1 MDSLEQD
8 DAVRYRYHLLI
19 MKCSMK
25 KYMII
30 LAAALVGLSA
40 CEKIE
45 SVLDLIPQSSLSP
58 ESYFRT
64 ETDLQLFTNSLY
76 VDVITHTIYTEQSD
90 LFIRDNPGDIIRNG
104 NNRIT
109 PASGG
114 GWTWTT
120 LRKVN
125 VCLEYMEK
133 NCDDEK
139 VYNTYSGLCR
149 FFRAWIY
156 FDKVARFGDVPWLDH
171 VAGSSDEILYQARDS
186 RELVLTHMIEDAD
199 YAAEKL
205 PESYGGTTYRATKW
219 AALAL
224 KARFCLFEGTF
235 RKYHGITLEGH
246 DANYY
251 LQQAADAANKIMTES
266 PHKLFTTDRPNLDY
280 ALMFTQFDATAD
292 EFIFSTR
299 YGNDNGYYHNGTA
312 INLMNSQGRYSM
324 TKKAVCS
331 YLMADGS
338 RYTDIPGWETKM
350 WIEETVNRDPRLGQT
365 MRTPGYHRIDYLEKS
380 KKYDYSGPEL
390 GLDLLVPLTGY
401 QNSKYLMPI
410 TNTQN
415 DKFDQA
421 YNDLPIIRLAEI
433 YLIYAEA
440 KAELGT
446 LTQNDLDKS
455 VNLLRDRVGMP
466 HMNMAQA
473 NANPDPFLCSGT
485 WGFTNVSGANK
496 GVILEIRRER
506 GVEMAEE
513 SLRYRDL
520 IRWKA
525 GYCIGDQPMYG
536 LYFPGPGVYDLDG
549 DGKNDVALYTAS
561 ETKPDSSTAT
571 YIWKIGTDVFLSNKE
586 AGGYIE
592 PYQNLTITFDENR
605 DYFYPIPL
613 DDISLNNNLTQ
624 NPGWDDIDR

>member
-1 MDSLEQD
+1 
-8 DAVRYRYHLLI
+8 
-19 MKCSMK
+19 MK
-25 KYMII
+25 KYMI
-30 LAAALVGLSA
+30 LFAAFLIGFSA
-40 CEKIE
+40 CEKLEEKVE
-45 SVLDLIPQSSLSP
+45 SVLDLNPLSELAP
-58 ESYFRT
+58 ETYFKN

-76 VDVITHTIYTEQSD
+76 LSVISHTVYAEQSD
-90 LFIRDNPGDIIRNG
+90 LFIRDNPGALIRNG
-104 NNRIT
+104 NMRIT
-109 PASGG
+109 PASGS
-114 GWTWTT
+114 GWSWSA
-120 LRKVN
+120 LRKIN
-125 VCLEYMEK
+125 VCLEYMKK
-133 NCDDEK
+133 NCEDEGT
-139 VYNTYSGLCR
+139 YNTYSALCR
-149 FFRAWIY
+149 FFRAWFY
-156 FDKVARFGDVPWLDH
+156 FDKVTKFGDVPWLDY
-171 VAGSSDEILYQARDS
+171 VPGSSDEALYKARDS

-199 YAAEKL
+199 YAAKYL
-205 PESYGGTTYRATKW
+205 PASYGGTTYRATKW

-251 LQQAADAANKIMTES
+251 LQQAAEAAEKIMTES
-266 PHKLFTTDRPNLDY
+266 PHKLFSTGRPNLDY

-299 YGNDNGYYHNGTA
+299 YGNDNAYYHNGTA

-338 RYTDIPGWETKM
+338 RFTDIPGWETKM

-365 MRTPGYHRIDYLEKS
+365 MRTPGYHRIDGSGAS
-380 KKYDYSGPEL
+380 KNYNYAGPEL
-390 GLDLLVPLTGY
+390 GLDLLVPITGY

-415 DKFDQA
+415 DKFDQS

-433 YLIYAEA
+433 YLIFAEA

-455 VNLLRDRVGMP
+455 VNLLRDRVAMP

-473 NANPDPFLCSGT
+473 NANPDKFLCEGK
-485 WGFTNVSGANK
+485 WGFNNVSGANK

-513 SLRYRDL
+513 SVRYNDL

-525 GYCIGDQPMYG
+525 GYCIKQPMYG
-536 LYFPGPGVYDLDG
+536 LYFPGPGVYDLDQ

-561 ETKPDSSTAT
+561 QSKPASSTAT
-571 YIWKIGTDVFLSNKE
+571 YIWKIGTDVFLSNGE
-586 AGGYIE
+586 NGGYIE
-592 PYQNLTITFDENR
+592 PYQNLVITFDDNR
-605 DYFYPIPL
+605 DYYYPIPL
-613 DDISLNNNLTQ
+613 DELSLNPALKQ
-624 NPGWDDIDR
+624 NPGWDDIDRSSE